1 MYSSSIVLFHSDS
14 SLAHFL
20 MASLRNSFRSIR
32 VVQSMDDLRATVAS
46 SHAGVVIL
54 DMEVASLSEV
64 EHLTNDFPGLHIVCI
79 HRLADDKMWTQ
90 SLANGAV
97 DCCHCNDLRG
107 ILMAS
112 ERYVVISRGR
122 SAAA

>member
-79 HRLADDKMWTQ
+79 HRLADEEMWTAALNAGAEDVC
-90 SLANGAV
+90 SSTSPGSILAAV
-97 DCCHCNDLRG
+97 RRH
-107 ILMAS
+107 
-112 ERYVVISRGR
+112 VIEHPT
-122 SAAA
+122 AA